1 MHINEQ
7 YTLYSLAHRFVKDY
21 KYNVLYINEQLS
33 EVWLEKKDQKK
44 SRVIRFIQRGFDW
57 KNHLKKDVAGVFQRA
72 KNLKQ
77 HLSSKNVEIFN
88 IYVTTYQPIDSWE
101 ELKKPMRLKE
111 KNPMWMYLYYLDE
124 SDYVDEYVRL
134 QEDIGMSEDLE
145 DLQIP
150 DEGKKQK
157 IHYYK
162 TSLKNVLKQQQE
174 KVESIFT
181 YGKPVFTYILIAISL
196 VLFLLLELNGGSS
209 DIQTLIDYGAKYN
222 PAIILD
228 GEWWRIISSM
238 FLHIGLLH
246 MVMNMIALYFLGT
259 IVERIFGSGRFLF
272 IYMLSGIG
280 GGLASFAVSDSVAAG
295 ASGAI
300 FGLFGALLFFG
311 VHYKRLFFRTMGQ
324 GVLLII
330 AINLVL
336 GFTVAQID
344 MAAHLG
350 GLVTGFVA
358 SAMCH
363 LPHKKEKKF
372 RLLAAVGYILIL
384 SGLTALG
391 LYNSEHS
398 QLFQLT
404 KAEHMIADADYEEVI
419 VAADKGLQL
428 EGDLEAYLFFQRG
441 YAYLEK
447 GDLEQATKDF
457 EKSIEYEPLP
467 ESYYNLAL
475 LYEQAGNRDQA
486 EEMIINA
493 YEMRPEEEQFIQ
505 AYEEITGNAVP
516 D

>member
-7 YTLYSLAHRFVKDY
+7 YTLYRLAHRFVQDY
-21 KYNVLYINEQLS
+21 QFNVLYINEHVS
-33 EVWLEKKDQKK
+33 EIWLEKKVQKNSK
-44 SRVIRFIQRGFDW
+44 FVRLIQQGFDW

-72 KNLKQ
+72 KSLKQ
-77 HLSSKNVEIFN
+77 HLSSKDIEIFN
-88 IYVTTYQPIDSWE
+88 IYVATYQPIDSWE

-111 KNPMWMYLYYLDE
+111 KNPIWMHLYYLDE
-124 SDYVDEYVRL
+124 ADHPDEYARL
-134 QEDIGMSEDLE
+134 QDDTGMREELE
-145 DLQIP
+145 DFHIS
-150 DEGKKQK
+150 DERKKQQ
-157 IHYYK
+157 IHDYK
-162 TSLKNVLKQQQE
+162 TGLKDILRLQRE
-174 KVESIFT
+174 EVENIFT
-181 YGKPVFTYILIAISL
+181 YGKPLFTYILIAISIL
-196 VLFLLLELNGGSS
+196 LFIVLEFNGGSS

-222 PAIILD
+222 PAIILE
-228 GEWWRIISSM
+228 GEWWRLLSSM
-238 FLHIGLLH
+238 FLHIGFLH
-246 MVMNMIALYFLGT
+246 MAMNMIALYYLGT
-259 IVERIFGSGRFLF
+259 IVEKIFGSSRFLF

-350 GLVTGFVA
+350 GLVTGFIA
-358 SAMCH
+358 SAICH

-372 RLLAAVGYILIL
+372 RSLAAVGYILL
-384 SGLTALG
+384 LAGLTGVG

-404 KAEHMIADADYEEVI
+404 KAEHMIAKENYEEVI
-419 VAADKGLQL
+419 ASIDKGLQL
-428 EGDLEAYLFFQRG
+428 DGDLEAYLLFQRG
-441 YAYLEK
+441 YAYLETGNLK
-447 GDLEQATKDF
+447 QATEDF
-457 EKSIEYEPLP
+457 ETSIEYEPIP

-475 LYEQAGNRDQA
+475 LYEQAGDQEQA
-486 EEMIINA
+486 EEMITNA
-493 YEMRPEEEQFIQ
+493 YEMKPEEEQFIQ
-505 AYEEITGNAVP
+505 SYEEMTGNTVT